1 MYNRQ
6 SLNSHP
12 QSGFVC
18 MSAIISFIF
27 LYLYRQSFPF
37 ISGEEMPDIKVSSP
51 VFGAPASSNDFY
63 DSLIVLEDDCGWKG
77 VALGDE
83 HLPHPQYIGECI

>member
-1 MYNRQ
+1 
-6 SLNSHP
+6 
-12 QSGFVC
+12 
-18 MSAIISFIF
+18 
-27 LYLYRQSFPF
+27 
-37 ISGEEMPDIKVSSP
+37 MPDIKVSSP